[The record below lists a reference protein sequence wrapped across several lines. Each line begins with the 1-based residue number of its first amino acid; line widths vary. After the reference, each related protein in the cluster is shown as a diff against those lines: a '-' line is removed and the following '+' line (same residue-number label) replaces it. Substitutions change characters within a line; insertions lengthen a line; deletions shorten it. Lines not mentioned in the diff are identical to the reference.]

1 MLDDAAVREAFH
13 VVLLRKLVERVDPG
27 LFRLKGGVNLRLF
40 FGSVR
45 YSEDIDLDGDD
56 RARPALRRE
65 LGRLLHDPA
74 LLRQLAA
81 TGIRGIEARTG
92 PNKDTD
98 TTLRYK
104 MRVVSPGGVPLP
116 SKVEVSFRKVGSP
129 EDTALDEADERIVS
143 QYLGSGDLPLRVAHY
158 TLMPAVKQK
167 LAALGLRTEIQSRDV
182 FDLALLARGSVDT
195 LDLAFLRRSLNDD
208 TLGEA
213 RNRALALSFEQYR
226 DTVVEFLDPAERASL
241 ATERAW
247 DEQRLFAVELIEAI
261 VARSSPN
268 EGDIPK

>member
-247 DEQRLFAVELIEAI
+247 DEQRLFAVELIDAI